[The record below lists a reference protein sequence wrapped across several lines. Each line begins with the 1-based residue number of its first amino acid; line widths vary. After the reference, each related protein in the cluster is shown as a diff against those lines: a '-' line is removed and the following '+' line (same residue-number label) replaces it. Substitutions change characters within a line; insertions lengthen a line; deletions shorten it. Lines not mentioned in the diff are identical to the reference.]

1 LGLVVAELMGSS
13 NGIGYLI
20 LDARQFSNT
29 SVVFVGIM
37 IFAIVGKLTD
47 SLVRLLERKLLG
59 WQDNYRG

>member
-1 LGLVVAELMGSS
+1 
-13 NGIGYLI
+13 LI

-47 SLVRLLERKLLG
+47 SLVRLLERKMLD